1 MPGRQSTGTG
11 TSWRATAADDGPK
24 QGEQAGCHEEV
35 DDDVHWCLRWPFQNN
50 RQNAIALA
58 VSQAAMTVT
67 EMMVAIFIATS
78 RSEAAGNVAMLVRKR
93 YLSVAPAAA
102 PAAGISDYEDDP
114 LRARKRM
121 TRTHD

>member
-1 MPGRQSTGTG
+1 MTM
-11 TSWRATAADDGPK
+11 
-24 QGEQAGCHEEV
+24 
-35 DDDVHWCLRWPFQNN
+35 
-50 RQNAIALA
+50 LA
-58 VSQAAMTVT
+58 MMAM
-67 EMMVAIFIATS
+67 FIATS
-78 RSEAAGNVAMLVRKR
+78 GSEAAEDVAMLVRKR